1 LELRKEKRS
10 TMPAKVTYGFFIRIT
25 HIMDRLLKCS
35 ERAVGYGTW
44 SMSECLTTRR
54 AAFPGGCLMNR
65 FVQASAA
72 PIVQ

>member
-1 LELRKEKRS
+1 MGVREEKRS

-35 ERAVGYGTW
+35 ELAAGYGTW
-44 SMSECLTTRR
+44 CMSECQTTQR
-54 AAFPGGCLMNR
+54 AAFLLGCLMNR
-65 FVQASAA
+65 FVQASGA